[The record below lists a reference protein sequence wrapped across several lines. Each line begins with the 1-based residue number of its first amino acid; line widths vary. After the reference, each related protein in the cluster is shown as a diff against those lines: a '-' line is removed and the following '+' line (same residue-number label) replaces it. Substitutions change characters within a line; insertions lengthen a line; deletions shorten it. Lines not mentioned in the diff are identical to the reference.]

1 MDVLVVHRDR
11 QDGRIEALAA
21 ARRTRDDRKV
31 ALVFLALAIA
41 RSFLV
46 AMRDRRRD
54 ALPFDEPV
62 GLASIDRYV
71 VDADLLARRAVEELL
86 LHLLRYVLPGRIRID
101 AIVKQHRTHDL
112 RIVIARLERCHGPFV
127 ERQARIRD
135 DQVGVDLFPAAD
147 AQAIGACAI
156 RSIEGEIARLQ
167 LIHGMPVLRA
177 AEREREEVLPFRKA
191 ASRTG

>member
-1 MDVLVVHRDR
+1 M
-11 QDGRIEALAA
+11 
-21 ARRTRDDRKV
+21 
-31 ALVFLALAIA
+31 
-41 RSFLV
+41 
-46 AMRDRRRD
+46 
-54 ALPFDEPV
+54 
-62 GLASIDRYV
+62 
-71 VDADLLARRAVEELL
+71 
-86 LHLLRYVLPGRIRID
+86 
-101 AIVKQHRTHDL
+101 KQHRTHDL
-112 RIVIARLERCHGPFV
+112 RIVIARLERRHGPFV